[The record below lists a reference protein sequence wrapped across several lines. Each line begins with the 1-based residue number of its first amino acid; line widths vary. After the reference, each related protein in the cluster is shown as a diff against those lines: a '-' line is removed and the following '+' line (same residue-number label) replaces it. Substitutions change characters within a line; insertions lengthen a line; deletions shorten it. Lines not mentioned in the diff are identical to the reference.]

1 MATALF
7 HNVLPAV
14 EQSNMI
20 WHLLPQSNMMQHP
33 IGQSKHDT
41 RFNRTIN
48 KMGHSTEQSNLN
60 DTQKNKHYITSK
72 KTRNIT
78 LFTPEQ

>member
-1 MATALF
+1 
-7 HNVLPAV
+7 
-14 EQSNMI
+14 
-20 WHLLPQSNMMQHP
+20 MMQHP